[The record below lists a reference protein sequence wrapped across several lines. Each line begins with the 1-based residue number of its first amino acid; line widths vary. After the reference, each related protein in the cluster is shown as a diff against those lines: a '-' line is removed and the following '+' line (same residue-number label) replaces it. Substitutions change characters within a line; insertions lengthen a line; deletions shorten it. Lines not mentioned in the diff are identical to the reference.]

1 MKTHELKI
9 LAMYAKPKIDG
20 IKPFEI
26 RRNDRDYKVGDLVKY
41 TVTDDE
47 ELNKIMEDK
56 TYRILYITDY
66 AQKEGYIVWG
76 EVDDGKEPKP
86 KKIKRFLF
94 VEDGS
99 VDFEELEKRILMTN
113 PETYLIRYRQGA
125 IRPELV
131 EMEK

>member
-9 LAMYAKPKIDG
+9 LATYAKAKIDG

-26 RRNDRDYKVGDLVKY
+26 RFNDRDYQVGDLVKY
-41 TVTDDE
+41 TVIDDE
-47 ELNKIMEDK
+47 KLNEIMKDK

-66 AQKEGYIVWG
+66 EQKDGYIVWSDV
-76 EVDDGKEPKP
+76 EEPKP
-86 KKIKRFLF
+86 QKIKRFLF

-113 PETYLIRYRQGA
+113 PETCLIRYRQGA

-131 EMEK
+131 EVEE